1 MNTAPIKLTED
12 ERTTIVNA
20 LTVAARQYEIDAERA
35 SELALHGMTVF
46 EPARGLAKQFQVRQ
60 TLDNY
65 ATKSRFF
72 GSTFSFELWRPGSPF
87 SATLDSG

>member
-46 EPARGLAKQFQVRQ
+46 EPARGLAKQFQDLAADARQ
-60 TLDNY
+60 LRD
-65 ATKSRFF
+65 KI
-72 GSTFSFELWRPGSPF
+72 TFLWEHIQ
-87 SATLDSG
+87 L

>member
-46 EPARGLAKQFQVRQ
+46 EPARGLAKQFQVDRRSTTTRQ
-60 TLDNY
+60 NHVSLGAHSALNY
-65 ATKSRFF
+65 GGLGRRF
-72 GSTFSFELWRPGSPF
+72 PPP
-87 SATLDSG
+87 